1 MIQYIKYLSMTVWED
16 TFQMKI
22 SPLILADAMKFP
34 QGDQETIDTNWK
46 QQSIKNL
53 LYQNSA
59 INFLFL
65 CLKIRRFLL
74 DLLGTVQIPH
84 CGHLCQG

>member
-16 TFQMKI
+16 TFQMNI

-46 QQSIKNL
+46 QQSIQIL

-59 INFLFL
+59 IFIFMLE
-65 CLKIRRFLL
+65 
-74 DLLGTVQIPH
+74 D
-84 CGHLCQG
+84 

>member
-1 MIQYIKYLSMTVWED
+1 MIQSTKYLSMTVWED

-59 INFLFL
+59 IFIFMLE
-65 CLKIRRFLL
+65 
-74 DLLGTVQIPH
+74 D
-84 CGHLCQG
+84 

>member
-1 MIQYIKYLSMTVWED
+1 MIQYIKYLSITVWED

-46 QQSIKNL
+46 HQSIKNL

-59 INFLFL
+59 ILIFMLE
-65 CLKIRRFLL
+65 
-74 DLLGTVQIPH
+74 D
-84 CGHLCQG
+84 

>member
-1 MIQYIKYLSMTVWED
+1 MIQSTKYLSMTVWED
-16 TFQMKI
+16 TFQMNI

-34 QGDQETIDTNWK
+34 QGAQETIDTNWK

-59 INFLFL
+59 IFIFMLE
-65 CLKIRRFLL
+65 
-74 DLLGTVQIPH
+74 D
-84 CGHLCQG
+84 

>member
-34 QGDQETIDTNWK
+34 QGDQETIDTN
-46 QQSIKNL
+46 
-53 LYQNSA
+53 
-59 INFLFL
+59 
-65 CLKIRRFLL
+65 
-74 DLLGTVQIPH
+74 
-84 CGHLCQG
+84 

>member
-1 MIQYIKYLSMTVWED
+1 MIQSTKYLSMTVWED

-46 QQSIKNL
+46 HQSIKNL

-59 INFLFL
+59 IFIVMLE
-65 CLKIRRFLL
+65 
-74 DLLGTVQIPH
+74 D
-84 CGHLCQG
+84 